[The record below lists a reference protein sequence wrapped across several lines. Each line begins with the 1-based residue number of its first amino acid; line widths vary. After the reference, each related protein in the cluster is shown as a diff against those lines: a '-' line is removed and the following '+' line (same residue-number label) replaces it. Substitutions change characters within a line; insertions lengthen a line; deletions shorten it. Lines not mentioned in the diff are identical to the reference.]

1 MEKFISLKFFF
12 EKGLDQLKFLNSL
25 VHRGIF
31 MSTWDK
37 EGSTWNLRSQNCQ
50 TSRKVEPFKKKKT
63 EIQRNQRKENS
74 LPTPSNP
81 SFYQYDTGNMM
92 QEEPRME
99 NKTLRF
105 CWGFG

>member
-1 MEKFISLKFFF
+1 MEIHFMKVFF
-12 EKGLDQLKFLNSL
+12 EKGLEQLKFLNSL

-37 EGSTWNLRSQNCQ
+37 EGSTWNLWSQNCQ
-50 TSRKVEPFKKKKT
+50 TSRKVEQFKK
-63 EIQRNQRKENS
+63 EIQRNQLKENS

-92 QEEPRME
+92 QEEPRMKNE
-99 NKTLRF
+99 TLRS

>member
-1 MEKFISLKFFF
+1 MEIHFMKVFF
-12 EKGLDQLKFLNSL
+12 EKGLEQLKFLNSL
-25 VHRGIF
+25 VHRVIF

-37 EGSTWNLRSQNCQ
+37 EGSTWNLWSQNCQ

-63 EIQRNQRKENS
+63 EIQRNQLKENS

-92 QEEPRME
+92 QEEPRMKNE
-99 NKTLRF
+99 TLRF